1 MILNKKTSSEKS
13 AYLKDLLTKTYVNDV
28 IERNNLK
35 GDIVIDNLVDI
46 LASSIG
52 SLTNPLKLSNTFKS
66 NNIKVTDKT
75 ISIYIDYL
83 IDAFIINKAKRY
95 DIKGK
100 KYINSPFKYYFT
112 DIGLRNAKLN
122 FRQIEKTHIMENIIY
137 NELLVRGFNVDVGIV

>member
-100 KYINSPFKYYFT
+100 KYINSPFK
-112 DIGLRNAKLN
+112 LP
-122 FRQIEKTHIMENIIY
+122 
-137 NELLVRGFNVDVGIV
+137 VR